1 MLSKKVIVINIS
13 SFYDQD
19 TRTRG
24 REIDLDEYVM
34 EKDRPVQ
41 SFTLGP
47 DFVNDLMKGITQTVG
62 IQSRPNQKLVLR
74 LSDEEYESLG
84 IKFEVNDIYSLT
96 FEEGRIEFR
105 RDSI

>member
-13 SFYDQD
+13 SFQDQD

-24 REIDLDEYVM
+24 REIDLDEY
-34 EKDRPVQ
+34 EDKDRPVQ
-41 SFTLGP
+41 TFNLGP
-47 DFVNDLMKGITQTVG
+47 DFVNELMRGISQTVG
-62 IQSRPNQKLVLR
+62 FQSRPNQKLILR
-74 LSDEEYESLG
+74 LTDEEYESLG

-105 RDSI
+105 RESI

>member
-13 SFYDQD
+13 SFQDQD

-24 REIDLDEYVM
+24 REIDLDEY
-34 EKDRPVQ
+34 EDKERPVQ
-41 SFTLGP
+41 TFNLGP
-47 DFVNDLMKGITQTVG
+47 DFVNELMRGISQTVG
-62 IQSRPNQKLVLR
+62 FQSRPNQKLILR
-74 LSDEEYESLG
+74 LTDEEYESLG

-105 RDSI
+105 RESI

>member
-13 SFYDQD
+13 SFQDQD

-24 REIDLDEYVM
+24 REIDLDEY
-34 EKDRPVQ
+34 EDKNHPVQ
-41 SFTLGP
+41 TFNLGP
-47 DFVNDLMKGITQTVG
+47 DFVNELMKGISQTVG
-62 IQSRPNQKLVLR
+62 FQSRPNQKLILR
-74 LSDEEYESLG
+74 LTDEEYESLG

-105 RDSI
+105 RESI

>member
-1 MLSKKVIVINIS
+1 MLSKKVMVINIS
-13 SFYDQD
+13 SYYDQD

-24 REIDLDEYVM
+24 REIDLDEYVT
-34 EKDRPVQ
+34 EKDHPVQ
-41 SFTLGP
+41 SFTFGP
-47 DFVNDLMKGITQTVG
+47 DLVNDLMRGRSQTVG
-62 IQSRPNQKLVLR
+62 IQSRPNQKLILR